1 MGMELRTAPGK
12 FLIND
17 AVGALDNQAHPHYG
31 RVESI
36 NPNGYLFIREANG
49 ELFGP
54 CDVRDLFHD
63 VTAHVDY
70 PHHPGTLY
78 DCPGCEAIMESDE
91 SQSDS
96 EPSEP
101 SATQT
106 GQGDAKTP

>member
-17 AVGALDNQAHPHYG
+17 AVGALDNRGHPHYG

-36 NPNGYLFIREANG
+36 NPNGYLFVRQADG
-49 ELFGP
+49 DLFGP
-54 CDVRDLFHD
+54 CDVKDLFHD

-78 DCPGCEAIMESDE
+78 DCPGCEAIMDKDANGDYVDSDGPD
-91 SQSDS
+91 QH
-96 EPSEP
+96 
-101 SATQT
+101 
-106 GQGDAKTP
+106 G